1 MKVKPCDQYKGE
13 CMLNLPT
20 KENARKL
27 DSFDLGLGWAG
38 TSLLQEH
45 LAMEIPQGDLG
56 TLLYMT
62 WNPITRDEQNSLS
75 HTGDHP

>member
-1 MKVKPCDQYKGE
+1 M
-13 CMLNLPT
+13 T
-20 KENARKL
+20 WAL
-27 DSFDLGLGWAG
+27 DGAG

-62 WNPITRDEQNSLS
+62 WNPITRDEHNSLS
-75 HTGDHP
+75 HTGDHPEIPRRSITVFSEILGEVKP